1 MFSLQILNFKVSVES
16 PRGLRAVLKEVY
28 TSPPIS
34 EPDFYHP
41 KPPPE
46 DENELSLTEKK
57 PEEKGKCH
65 QRRLFY
71 VYATPRILK

>member
-1 MFSLQILNFKVSVES
+1 MSVES

-41 KPPPE
+41 KPSLD
-46 DENELSLTEKK
+46 DEGEVSVIQK
-57 PEEKGKCH
+57 PECEKG
-65 QRRLFY
+65 LENLIY
-71 VYATPRILK
+71 LDPY